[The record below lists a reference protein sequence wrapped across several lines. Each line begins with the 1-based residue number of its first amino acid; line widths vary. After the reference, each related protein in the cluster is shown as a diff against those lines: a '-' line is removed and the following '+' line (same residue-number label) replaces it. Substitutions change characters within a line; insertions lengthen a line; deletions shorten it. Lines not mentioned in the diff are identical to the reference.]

1 MEKIMAQTDW
11 KQDVPLEERKRKLL
25 AEGALFRIGIM
36 QARGTVRA
44 NLNAESLAKGAF
56 NRIVG
61 AVSSTFS
68 GALSGKGGG
77 PSLQS
82 LSPLLIGGISLLSKR
97 YLRKPLLYGAVISA
111 GGAFAYYLTR
121 RKDLDRA
128 AGGAQDASTPDGE

>member
-1 MEKIMAQTDW
+1 MPQTDW
-11 KQDVPLEERKRKLL
+11 KPDVPLEERKRKLL

-68 GALSGKGGG
+68 GALSGKGG
-77 PSLQS
+77 SNLQS

-121 RKDLDRA
+121 RKDRQQSVD
-128 AGGAQDASTPDGE
+128 AGVDADEASTPDGE

>member
-1 MEKIMAQTDW
+1 MPHTDW
-11 KQDVPLEERKRKLL
+11 KPDVPLEERKRKLL

-68 GALSGKGGG
+68 GALSGKSG
-77 PSLQS
+77 SNLQS

-121 RKDLDRA
+121 RKDREQS
-128 AGGAQDASTPDGE
+128 AGADTDDASTPDGE

>member
-1 MEKIMAQTDW
+1 MPQTDW
-11 KQDVPLEERKRKLL
+11 KTDVPLEERKRKLL

-56 NRIVG
+56 NRIIG

-68 GALSGKGGG
+68 GALSGKGG
-77 PSLQS
+77 SNLQS

-121 RKDLDRA
+121 RKDRQHGVD
-128 AGGAQDASTPDGE
+128 AGVDADEASTPDGE

>member
-1 MEKIMAQTDW
+1 MPQTDW
-11 KQDVPLEERKRKLL
+11 KPDVPLEERKRKLL

-44 NLNAESLAKGAF
+44 NLNAESLAKGAL

-61 AVSSTFS
+61 AVSATFS
-68 GALSGKGGG
+68 GTLSGKGGN
-77 PSLQS
+77 LQS

-121 RKDLDRA
+121 RKDRQQGVA
-128 AGGAQDASTPDGE
+128 AEEASTPDGE